1 MDYDNLAASPITKA
15 ALENLLSDMEGP
27 RIRLYRAVIGEDIR
41 FRPDDEVK
49 DDGDEDEADEDTDGN
64 EDEAGDEDENDNFG
78 DDYEDGDVDPRSKI
92 DLGRHPMEYHVYEVW
107 AEKHDGTLSYWIYSA
122 DYIVE
127 DGDSTNTADGE
138 ATRAEAI
145 QYVEEALSYEHAEEF
160 DEDRA
165 DLDWSSKDADGNKTV
180 DFPEDDVILGYWE
193 DNESIVQRDEMT
205 GRGEEWFSCVQV

>member
-78 DDYEDGDVDPRSKI
+78 DDYEDGDVD
-92 DLGRHPMEYHVYEVW
+92 RHPMEYHVYEVW

-160 DEDRA
+160 DEDRV